1 MTAKKKN
8 LILIIV
14 SSVILLFLFIPGFCF
29 STPYER
35 HTEYKN
41 YYFFGYPIYG
51 YTNEWF
57 SGNSEKAEFVS
68 FIKTLE
74 PQKGLDGDYLLVGIG
89 IIISLIV
96 CIVLFSLQYRRGEN
110 MLSTALAPIVPLIL
124 MCIYYP
130 ILRSCCKASK
140 GVNSFVSYRV
150 SILFYLIIFFLAI
163 LLVISVASYITTRKN
178 GNVEYVY
185 VTESSSDKKSAAKE
199 SDNVCFWCNGTG
211 KSEDANGDMRICL
224 HCHGTGKQK

>member
-14 SSVILLFLFIPGFCF
+14 TSVIILFLFVPGFCF
-29 STPYER
+29 STPHER
-35 HTEYKN
+35 HTEQN
-41 YYFFGYPIYG
+41 YYG
-51 YTNEWF
+51 YTNEMVL
-57 SGNSEKAEFVS
+57 GNLEKTEFVS

-74 PQKGLDGDYLLVGIG
+74 PQEGLNGDYLLVGIG

-96 CIVLFSLQYRRGEN
+96 CIVLFALQYRRGEN

-124 MCIYYP
+124 MCIYHP

-163 LLVISVASYITTRKN
+163 LLVMSIASYITTRRS
-178 GNVEYVY
+178 GNFEY
-185 VTESSSDKKSAAKE
+185 VTESPSGKTTAAKK

-224 HCHGTGKQK
+224 HCHGTGKQKE